1 MSANAY
7 FNEPSYDEQVFNED
21 LLDVHLSYD
30 YDAED
35 AQGNP
40 EKWHYELWFPF
51 KVSFTKWILQN
62 HAADPLSQDRCVY
75 KIHGGPMAGR
85 SNFQTCR
92 FPMSKTPRIVAVQL
106 VGRFLP
112 IDFPHCE

>member
-1 MSANAY
+1 MSAHPN

-21 LLDVHLSYD
+21 LLDIHLSYD

-51 KVSFTKWILQN
+51 KVSLTT
-62 HAADPLSQDRCVY
+62 Y
-75 KIHGGPMAGR
+75 
-85 SNFQTCR
+85 
-92 FPMSKTPRIVAVQL
+92 IVL
-106 VGRFLP
+106 
-112 IDFPHCE
+112 